1 MKITKLAVPLLLVAL
16 VFSGCSWFGKKD
28 EDKSVQQLVQEGVQ
42 AYDRGNYKDAL
53 KAFNKLKDWYPFSK
67 YAIVA
72 ELKIADAHYHL
83 QEYPEA
89 VAAYEDFERL
99 HPRNEA
105 TPYAVY
111 QIGLCYFE
119 QIDTIDRDQT
129 AAQKALDSFR
139 RLMRQFPNDPYANQ
153 AADHIVACLKS
164 LAGHEF
170 FVGRF
175 YFRQKQYAAALHRF
189 LAVIH
194 QYPDVGYH
202 DKALQ
207 YIAKCES
214 YKPVNHQIAQ

>member
-1 MKITKLAVPLLLVAL
+1 MKTAKLAVPLLLSVL
-16 VFSGCSWFGKKD
+16 VFSGCSWFGKKH
-28 EDKSVQQLVQEGVQ
+28 EDKQVQQLLQEGVR
-42 AYDRGNYKDAL
+42 AFDRGDYRAAL
-53 KAFNKLKDWYPFSK
+53 KSFGNLKDWYPFSK

-89 VAAYEDFERL
+89 VAAYKDFEQL

-105 TPYAVY
+105 TPYAIY

-119 QIDTIDRDQT
+119 QIGTIDRDQT
-129 AAQKALDSFR
+129 AAQKALETFR
-139 RLMRQFPNDPYANQ
+139 RLMHEYPNDPYAKQ
-153 AADHIVACLKS
+153 AADHIVDCLKN

-202 DKALQ
+202 DRALQ
-207 YIAKCES
+207 YIAKCEA
-214 YKPVNHQIAQ
+214 YKPVDHQIAQ